1 MNRKTI
7 QVLVLVI
14 MALSLGGCNLADRI
28 TDSALDEID
37 PGSVVY
43 FDNFSNP
50 ESGWKLWSSES
61 AAISYDSD
69 GLRFQINEANYDYWS
84 LPGQRFTD
92 TTLAVDATLIDGPTD
107 NDFGIL
113 CRFQDEYNYYA
124 FLVSSD
130 GYGGII
136 KVKDGFYQTLNSP
149 DGLEFG
155 SMIQQ
160 GQATNQI
167 RADCVGTR
175 LTLYVNQ
182 EKFLEAEDA
191 DFSTGDVGLI
201 AGSYSQPGVDI
212 LFDNFFVLKP

>member
-1 MNRKTI
+1 MIRKTI
-7 QVLVLVI
+7 QVLLLAL
-14 MALSLGGCNLADRI
+14 MALILGGCNLADRI
-28 TDSALDEID
+28 TSSALEEID

-50 ESGWKLWSSES
+50 ESGWQVWSSDS
-61 AAISYDSD
+61 AEISYASD
-69 GLRFQINEANYDYWS
+69 GLTFKIKEANYDYWS

-92 TTLAVDATLIDGPTD
+92 STLAVDATLIEGPTD
-107 NDFGIL
+107 NDFGLL
-113 CRFQDEYNYYA
+113 CRFQNEYNFYA

-136 KVKDGFYQTLNSP
+136 KVKDGYYQTLNSP
-149 DGLEFG
+149 DGLEYG
-155 SMIQQ
+155 AMIQQ

-191 DFSTGDVGLI
+191 DFTTGDVGLI
-201 AGSYSQPGVDI
+201 AGSYGQPGVEI